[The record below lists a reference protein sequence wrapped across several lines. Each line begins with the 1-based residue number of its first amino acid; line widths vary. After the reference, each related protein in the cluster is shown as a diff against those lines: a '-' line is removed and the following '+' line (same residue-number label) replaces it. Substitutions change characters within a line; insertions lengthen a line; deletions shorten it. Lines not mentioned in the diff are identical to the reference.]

1 MLNITQNKTKQNQ
14 PTKKEKKESLGAD
27 TATLVDEETKIFI
40 YCLFFICSLVI
51 FFLIWSFVA
60 VIKPQIYWFFAYSV
74 LYLPHEDKLKK
85 KTKMNGRYLVSL
97 ILNVQIL
104 WDILSFT
111 SYFGH

>member
-51 FFLIWSFVA
+51 FFFNLKLCGSYKTPNILVFCLFSSL
-60 VIKPQIYWFFAYSV
+60 FAS
-74 LYLPHEDKLKK
+74 
-85 KTKMNGRYLVSL
+85 
-97 ILNVQIL
+97 
-104 WDILSFT
+104 
-111 SYFGH
+111 